1 MARRTLFA
9 RWVRCVGAP
18 AGLTPSGTAGA
29 TRKSTADYYRHQGCT
44 SAGND
49 KCGSRRPDGG
59 KNTAEN
65 EAQTW
70 RGCPPGLDQAQEGG
84 GKLTL
89 DPPLPPRNP
98 ADPPEAIPAPPPPPP

>member
-1 MARRTLFA
+1 MARRTLVG

-29 TRKSTADYYRHQGCT
+29 TRKSTGDHYRHQRCT

-49 KCGSRRPDGG
+49 ECGSWRPDGG

-70 RGCPPGLDQAQEGG
+70 RGCADRLEQAQDARV
-84 GKLTL
+84 KLIL
-89 DPPLPPRNP
+89 DLLLHRGNHGDPL
-98 ADPPEAIPAPPPPPP
+98 D